1 MNKMLEE
8 GVRQIVR
15 EEMNRRQRKEDYE
28 TAAEDYIN
36 PRYEMEN
43 RKAAQEFLDETR
55 KARKWS
61 NFETDMLIA
70 RFSEFCCDRA
80 IKTGRSFA
88 SVSCKIRN
96 LMQEGYIK
104 TW

>member
-15 EEMNRRQRKEDYE
+15 EEMNKPADPEE
-28 TAAEDYIN
+28 SYIN
-36 PRYEMEN
+36 PRYTME
-43 RKAAQEFLDETR
+43 RGTAAIEDWKRTR
-55 KARKWS
+55 VKWS
-61 NFETDMLIA
+61 PFETDMLIA